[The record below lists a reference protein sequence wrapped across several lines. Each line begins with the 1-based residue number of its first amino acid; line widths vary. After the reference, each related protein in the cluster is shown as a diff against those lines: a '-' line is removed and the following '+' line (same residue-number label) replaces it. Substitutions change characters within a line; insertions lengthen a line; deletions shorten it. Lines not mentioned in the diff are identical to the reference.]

1 MNQIRAPET
10 KSHTH
15 ALQAF
20 KKTFFMR
27 YFLFFSSCFFFFRG
41 RKIHE
46 QEAMKTQHTG
56 SFYYRHHDIKIEAKP
71 VDQPQKSMEIHKS
84 RAVLPKTNGS
94 RYQNQQQQA
103 SKLSSEQQHAVV
115 KKVFLD
121 AKGFSCPYFSL
132 FLVLGQLTS

>member
-1 MNQIRAPET
+1 MP
-10 KSHTH
+10 
-15 ALQAF
+15 F
-20 KKTFFMR
+20 KLLRKH
-27 YFLFFSSCFFFFRG
+27 FLCDIFFSSPLVFFCFFFFRG

-71 VDQPQKSMEIHKS
+71 VDQSPKSMEINKS

-115 KKVFLD
+115 EKVFMPIILSVLSVFGSMEGLSQ
-121 AKGFSCPYFSL
+121 ANL
-132 FLVLGQLTS
+132 LVN